1 VGSKVGLAL
10 GLGGAVGT
18 LLGGMACDALARR
31 DVRWLVWSSA
41 ASGVAL
47 LPCFA
52 VFALSADAGV
62 ALWALLPANV
72 LNGVFPSPTYALAQG
87 LARLR
92 MRALASAIVLFAMN
106 LVGLGLGPTLVGALN
121 DALAP
126 RHGDEAIR
134 YSLLLVASAN
144 LWAAAHSLRAART
157 LRADLARAEGS

>member
-1 VGSKVGLAL
+1 
-10 GLGGAVGT
+10 
-18 LLGGMACDALARR
+18 
-31 DVRWLVWSSA
+31 
-41 ASGVAL
+41 
-47 LPCFA
+47 
-52 VFALSADAGV
+52 
-62 ALWALLPANV
+62 
-72 LNGVFPSPTYALAQG
+72 
-87 LARLR
+87 